1 MAEIW
6 GSSPPSPPFVILSVD
21 TMKSGPYLPTLPV
34 ELVELIAGFIDEDSL
49 VALRLV
55 CRKLQRKTFHHFAQ
69 RFFSSIRTDL
79 SGDSLRRI
87 NALSQNTALRPYVN
101 GLAFMLQ
108 NGIGRGLIWDRHPWG
123 PISAPLEVEAIR
135 SLRDNLIHNLTN
147 CRSFFI
153 FCRYPEG
160 HPDMSHVT
168 TTDAVAVFFALVVD
182 SLPVSSFH
190 LIFANSRSRTL
201 IMDMRRLPKLLY
213 RQPEF
218 KIVWGN
224 LQELSLEQYLMLD
237 NFGFLLEL
245 VLSAPNLQTLLLK
258 LGSHDLASEFMHEL
272 AESASF
278 SQLREFALFRTSI
291 RGPDLHK
298 LLGNIRP
305 NLTSLTLH
313 HVSLAPGSDWT
324 PVLKELSQ
332 GFLALQSISL
342 YYLWDGTPAKGLLTF
357 PDIPKTPSLCTSK
370 GQHLNIFYSEDIKTP
385 TVLGVEYSGSE
396 MLHVLNLLPTKTAKA
411 CSQIEQVTAM

>member
-1 MAEIW
+1 MKP
-6 GSSPPSPPFVILSVD
+6 GSLA
-21 TMKSGPYLPTLPV
+21 YLPSLPV
-34 ELVELIAGFIDEDSL
+34 ELVEFVAGFLDGDGLLS
-49 VALRLV
+49 LRLV
-55 CRKLQRKTFHHFAQ
+55 CRELQSKTFHHFAQ
-69 RFFSSIRTDL
+69 RFFSSIKTDL

-87 NALSQNTALRPYVN
+87 NALSQNISLRPYVN

-108 NGIGRGLIWDRHPWG
+108 NGVGRGLVWNRHPWG

-135 SLRDNLIHNLTN
+135 SLRDNLIQNLTN

-168 TTDAVAVFFALVVD
+168 ITDAVAVFFALVVD
-182 SLPVSSFH
+182 ARLPVSSFH
-190 LIFANSRSRTL
+190 LIYANKYSRTL

-224 LQELSLEQYLMLD
+224 LQKLSLEQYLTLD

-245 VLSAPNLQTLLLK
+245 VLSAPNLQTLLLN

-278 SQLREFALFRTSI
+278 SQLRELALFRTSM

-298 LLGNIRP
+298 LLANIRP
-305 NLTSLTLH
+305 NLISLTLY

-324 PVLKELSQ
+324 PFLKALSQ

-342 YYLWDGTPAKGLLTF
+342 YYLWASTPAKGLLTF
-357 PDIPKTPSLCTSK
+357 PDIPKTPSLCPSK
-370 GQHLNIFYSEDIKTP
+370 GQHLNIFYSEDLKTP
-385 TVLGVEYSGSE
+385 TVLGIEYSGSK
-396 MLHVLNLLPTKTAKA
+396 MSQVLSLLQTTTEG
-411 CSQIEQVTAM
+411 SFRY

>member
-1 MAEIW
+1 MKP
-6 GSSPPSPPFVILSVD
+6 GSLA
-21 TMKSGPYLPTLPV
+21 YLPSLPV
-34 ELVELIAGFIDEDSL
+34 ELVEFIAGFLDGDGL
-49 VALRLV
+49 LPLRSV
-55 CRKLQRKTFHHFAQ
+55 CRELQSKTFHHFAQ
-69 RFFSSIRTDL
+69 RFFSSITTDL

-87 NALSQNTALRPYVN
+87 NALSQNVSLRPYVN

-108 NGIGRGLIWDRHPWG
+108 NGVGRGLVWNRHPWG

-135 SLRDNLIHNLTN
+135 SLRDNLIQNLTN

-153 FCRYPEG
+153 FCQYPEG

-168 TTDAVAVFFALVVD
+168 ITDAVAVFFALVVD
-182 SLPVSSFH
+182 ARLPVSSFH
-190 LIFANSRSRTL
+190 LIYANKYSRTL

-224 LQELSLEQYLMLD
+224 LQKLSLEQYLTLD

-245 VLSAPNLQTLLLK
+245 VLSAPNLQTLLLN

-278 SQLREFALFRTSI
+278 SQLRELALFRTSM

-298 LLGNIRP
+298 LLANICP
-305 NLTSLTLH
+305 NLISLTLY

-324 PVLKELSQ
+324 PFLKNLSQ

-342 YYLWDGTPAKGLLTF
+342 YYLWASTPAKGLLTF

-370 GQHLNIFYSEDIKTP
+370 GQHLNIFYSEDLKTP
-385 TVLGVEYSGSE
+385 TVLGIEYSGSK
-396 MLHVLNLLPTKTAKA
+396 MSQVLNLLQTTTER
-411 CSQIEQVTAM
+411 SFRY